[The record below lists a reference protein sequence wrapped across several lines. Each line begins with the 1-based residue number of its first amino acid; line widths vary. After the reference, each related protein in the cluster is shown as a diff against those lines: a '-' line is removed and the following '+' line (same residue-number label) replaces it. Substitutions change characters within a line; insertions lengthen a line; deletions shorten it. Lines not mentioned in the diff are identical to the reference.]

1 MTCVVFAV
9 EIPWPV
15 LSCVFRSNICEFN
28 TNMLGIFLYI
38 FLLVFIDFLLYD
50 LFSFWSMITFSS
62 QILAAIA
69 NNSGYF

>member
-1 MTCVVFAV
+1 
-9 EIPWPV
+9 
-15 LSCVFRSNICEFN
+15 
-28 TNMLGIFLYI
+28 MLGIFLYI